1 MARLILAIAVFCTAW
16 LPAQAQTV
24 ADPAASGP
32 ALLSVTGTADIH
44 LPPDMATLRL
54 SVSHRGETAV
64 AAMAQVAAGM
74 GRVIARLAS
83 SGVAEADMQTS
94 GVSLGPVWAPAK
106 AQEAQGRLLGY
117 QAENGLVV
125 QVRNLPQLGQV
136 LDAVVADGANRLQG
150 ISFGLQDSQ
159 QAQDQ
164 ARRAAVADAQ
174 RKAALY
180 AEAAGLRLG
189 ALRSLSEGAGQA
201 PMPMLAMR
209 AATMGEMAMPVAG
222 GTVGLRADVSAVYAL
237 IPRALP

>member
-1 MARLILAIAVFCTAW
+1 
-16 LPAQAQTV
+16 
-24 ADPAASGP
+24 
-32 ALLSVTGTADIH
+32 
-44 LPPDMATLRL
+44 
-54 SVSHRGETAV
+54 
-64 AAMAQVAAGM
+64 
-74 GRVIARLAS
+74 VIARLAS

-106 AQEAQGRLLGY
+106 AQEEQGRLLGY

-201 PMPMLAMR
+201 PIPMLAMR